1 MVYCSKS
8 YNSRVIRQ
16 NALNQPCSVPLSKN
30 INFVNVTRRIEED

>member
-16 NALNQPCSVPLSKN
+16 NELNQPCSVPLSKN